1 MVDISQFA
9 APRSDQLNADDLI
22 GGPRT
27 ITVTEVREAGGDA
40 GPLAIYF
47 DGCDGKPYKPG
58 KSMMRALMFVWG
70 PEGDD
75 YVGRS
80 MTLYRDPTVTFGRDE
95 VGGIRI
101 SHMSHM
107 SEAMEF
113 PLTATRGKRKL
124 YRVEPL
130 QVKQRKTIDDHVR
143 DYEAAIAGAAD
154 LSALMEIV
162 GGEGASKLREALE
175 KRGDT
180 GKPFLDRMTT
190 AERNRNAALN
200 ATDEPD
206 GDDPDGLAG
215 FADEPAGDDQFE
227 EGGFDD

>member
-1 MVDISQFA
+1 
-9 APRSDQLNADDLI
+9 
-22 GGPRT
+22 
-27 ITVTEVREAGGDA
+27 
-40 GPLAIYF
+40 
-47 DGCDGKPYKPG
+47 
-58 KSMMRALMFVWG
+58 MMRALMFVWG

-130 QVKQRKTIDDHVR
+130 QVKQRKSIDDHVS

-154 LSALMEIV
+154 LSALMEII
-162 GGEGASKLREALE
+162 GGEGATKLRTALE
-175 KRGDT
+175 NRGDA
-180 GKPFLDRMTT
+180 GKPFLDRMAA
-190 AERNRNAALN
+190 AERKRNDALN
-200 ATDEPD
+200 ATDES
-206 GDDPDGLAG
+206 DD
-215 FADEPAGDDQFE
+215 DEPAGDDHFE
-227 EGGFDD
+227 EGGFYD